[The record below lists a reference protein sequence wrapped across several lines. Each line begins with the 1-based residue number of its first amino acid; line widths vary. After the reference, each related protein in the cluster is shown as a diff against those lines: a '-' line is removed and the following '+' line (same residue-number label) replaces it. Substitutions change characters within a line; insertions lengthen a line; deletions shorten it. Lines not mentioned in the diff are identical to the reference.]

1 VVGVM
6 NVGREWSEI
15 SGEGRM
21 GQCGGWRWSF
31 GGVLVV
37 LWWWVGE
44 FGSAVRCGSD
54 DVQRKLFGARG
65 RLCWISESDG

>member
-1 VVGVM
+1 
-6 NVGREWSEI
+6 
-15 SGEGRM
+15 
-21 GQCGGWRWSF
+21 
-31 GGVLVV
+31 VV

-44 FGSAVRCGSD
+44 FGSVVRCGSD